1 MKIDNIEV
9 PFVNEDEC
17 QNFKETLSKYGK
29 TVVCD
34 EEDEKLDADIV
45 LPGGEGCE
53 TTKEIAQS
61 LSALSDFFSSFSF
74 QGFDIALLHKPS
86 RPNATSCRCRCC
98 GHRCT
103 GDNRRVPKCPD

>member
-1 MKIDNIEV
+1 MVEPLLTPAKGVIVMKIDNIEV

-53 TTKEIAQS
+53 TTKEIVS
-61 LSALSDFFSSFSF
+61 KYGVKVVCDEE
-74 QGFDIALLHKPS
+74 DK
-86 RPNATSCRCRCC
+86 
-98 GHRCT
+98 
-103 GDNRRVPKCPD
+103 